1 MPVVYLLPAVSNRLY
16 RAGASLYQR
25 FFLRLL
31 RLETN
36 SLGEMNADLPT
47 VALFADLGLPEWDVK
62 VEILILLTLRTL
74 GLFPVNQ
81 IIRAKFII
89 FERIF

>member
-1 MPVVYLLPAVSNRLY
+1 MPVVYLLPAVSNKLY
-16 RAGASLYQR
+16 RVEAFLYQR
-25 FFLRLL
+25 SCLRLL
-31 RLETN
+31 RLGIN

-47 VALFADLGLPEWDVK
+47 VALFADLDLPEWDVK

-81 IIRAKFII
+81 IMRAKFII

>member
-1 MPVVYLLPAVSNRLY
+1 
-16 RAGASLYQR
+16 
-25 FFLRLL
+25 
-31 RLETN
+31 
-36 SLGEMNADLPT
+36 MNADLPT
-47 VALFADLGLPEWDVK
+47 VALFADLDLPEWDVK

-81 IIRAKFII
+81 IIRAKFIT